1 METRRIRR
9 LARRRVYRNVA
20 LACSLAALGLA
31 LGMALPRSTTGSLL
45 VFVAAACC
53 ALIVVMRDGALAPTH
68 GLHRVLRLPLRTS
81 VSATLESFWS
91 RVVGTLGAVMART
104 PKPVAL
110 ALDEPD
116 EEAEAWWGHR
126 SDEMADAW
134 APLLAE
140 SVPPVPELEPDGPEL
155 ELEPVEPAV
164 VGPVLAAPMRAAHV
178 PADDAPSGRSLVEQ
192 ALAGTRRHVDAM
204 TKRFRR
210 HQDEAG
216 VAT

>member
-1 METRRIRR
+1 
-9 LARRRVYRNVA
+9 VYRNVA

-45 VFVAAACC
+45 VFVAAASC
-53 ALIVVMRDGALAPTH
+53 ALIVVMRDDALAPTH
-68 GLHRVLRLPLRTS
+68 GLRRVIRLPLRRS

-91 RVVGTLGAVMART
+91 RVVGTVRAVVARR

-110 ALDEPD
+110 VLDEAD
-116 EEAEAWWGHR
+116 EDAEAWWGPR
-126 SDEMADAW
+126 STEMADAW

-140 SVPPVPELEPDGPEL
+140 SVPPVPEPEPARPEL
-155 ELEPVEPAV
+155 EPAEPAV

-178 PADDAPSGRSLVEQ
+178 PADDAPSSPSLVEQ
-192 ALAGTRRHVDAM
+192 VVAGTRRHVDAL

>member
-31 LGMALPRSTTGSLL
+31 LGMALPRSTIGSLL
-45 VFVAAACC
+45 VFVAAASC
-53 ALIVVMRDGALAPTH
+53 ALIVVLRDGTLAPIH
-68 GLHRVLRLPLRTS
+68 GLHRVIRLPLRTS
-81 VSATLESFWS
+81 LSATLESFWS
-91 RVVGTLGAVMART
+91 RLVGTLRAVVKRT

-110 ALDEPD
+110 VLDEPD
-116 EEAEAWWGHR
+116 EEAEAWWGRR
-126 SDEMADAW
+126 SAELSDAW

-140 SVPPVPELEPDGPEL
+140 AVPPVPELEPEPAHPA
-155 ELEPVEPAV
+155 LEPAEPAV

-178 PADDAPSGRSLVEQ
+178 PADDAPAGPSLVEHV
-192 ALAGTRRHVDAM
+192 LAGTRRHVDAI

-210 HQDEAG
+210 DRDEAG